1 MGFVVF
7 DLHEGRKIMKKT
19 LLTWNVIFYA
29 IQYSVSLWYVGY
41 EYAVLPPAYSRQW
54 FIFPAVYLVLMVIG
68 IHLVREW
75 EYSPKKSYIKMAIFT
90 LVFISSFWGAWLYF
104 YFQGRMT
111 SASYID
117 IVLFPATLFV
127 CSVVISVIY
136 FVCAAKTPKENYEY
150 ME

>member
-1 MGFVVF
+1 
-7 DLHEGRKIMKKT
+7 MKKT

-29 IQYSVSLWYVGY
+29 IQYSVSLLYVGY
-41 EYAVLPPAYSRQW
+41 EYGESSHYTYPPDLEW

-104 YFQGRMT
+104 YFQGET
-111 SASYID
+111 NPSYIE